1 MRFLLDEN
9 FPRSV
14 AAVLSEKGHEAV
26 DLRSIGLLGASDAV
40 VAEKAI
46 ETGAV
51 ILTTDRDFFHTVPN
65 IYAEHSGVVVIA
77 LRQPSR
83 PRITQRL
90 EWFLDNVRE
99 EHWKNRVFQLRDT
112 TWLTRPPI
120 S

>member
-1 MRFLLDEN
+1 VKFLLDEN

-14 AAVLSEKGHEAV
+14 AALLLEKGHETV
-26 DLRSIGLLGASDAV
+26 DLRTVGLLGSSDTV

-46 ETGAV
+46 EAGAV
-51 ILTTDRDFFHTVPN
+51 ILTTDRDFFHTFPN
-65 IYAEHSGVVVIA
+65 IYAEHPGVVVIA

-83 PRITQRL
+83 ARITERL
-90 EWFLDNVRE
+90 EWFLDNVRA

-112 TWLTRPPI
+112 AWLTRPPI

>member
-9 FPRSV
+9 FSRSV
-14 AAVLSEKGHEAV
+14 AAILLERGRGTV
-26 DLRSIGLLGASDAV
+26 DLRSVGLLGASDAG

-46 ETGAV
+46 EAGAV
-51 ILTTDRDFFHTVPN
+51 ILTTDRDFFHTFPN

-83 PRITQRL
+83 DRITQRL

-120 S
+120 A

>member
-14 AAVLSEKGHEAV
+14 AAILLERGHETV
-26 DLRSIGLLGASDAV
+26 DLRSVGLLGASDTV

-46 ETGAV
+46 ETSAV
-51 ILTTDRDFFHTVPN
+51 ILTTDRDFFHTFPN
-65 IYAEHSGVVVIA
+65 FYAEHPGVVVIA

-83 PRITQRL
+83 DRITQRL

>member
-14 AAVLSEKGHEAV
+14 AAILLERGHETV
-26 DLRSIGLLGASDAV
+26 DLRSIGLLGASDTV

-46 ETGAV
+46 EAGAV
-51 ILTTDRDFFHTVPN
+51 ILTTDRDFFHTFPN
-65 IYAEHSGVVVIA
+65 IYAEHRGVVVIA

-83 PRITQRL
+83 ARITQRL